1 MFNRNISSSRYRMKA
16 PCFKTLAQ
24 SQEQLKQAWDQAKD
38 ATATIKEEYKT
49 PDGKTVTGYLQLT
62 ESLQSSLSFWANQY
76 LPTFPEVHVPDSE
89 SSSSP
94 RSKLQNT
101 IHDGSDVSNDL

>member
-49 PDGKTVTGYLQLT
+49 PEGETVTGYLHLT
-62 ESLQSSLSFWANQY
+62 TALQSSLSFWANQS
-76 LPTFPEVHVPDSE
+76 LPTFPEVHIPNSE

-101 IHDGSDVSNDL
+101 VHDGSDISNDL